1 MKKKTSCLTKRFSAS
16 ILYLDDLEEIVSILR
31 KSTEEIT
38 IICGE
43 YEYES
48 LDELVKHLNADKCQ
62 GLEISTNS
70 PYVHIEINRQ
80 AIDKNGNYIDNSL
93 GGGDVEQNQ
102 WVEKVCSNCQ
112 LLENIEL
119 GSQVYNSHKNVLYVG
134 SDNRE
139 GKIIYYEICE
149 VLLKKIRL
157 LSHVFNKY
165 FLWFVFTTL
174 CILAPLAGLIKK
186 HPVFSQAGLAI
197 PITLLMLILVSFYFV
212 FGPATKIYLKRRSER
227 SNFFVRKK
235 DDLLLLVVG
244 ATIGAV
250 ITVVVQKLLE
260 HM

>member
-1 MKKKTSCLTKRFSAS
+1 MKRLVPDILDRHSSKRKVSMKKKTSCLTKRFSAS

-80 AIDKNGNYIDNSL
+80 AID
-93 GGGDVEQNQ
+93 
-102 WVEKVCSNCQ
+102 
-112 LLENIEL
+112 
-119 GSQVYNSHKNVLYVG
+119 KNVLYVG

>member
-62 GLEISTNS
+62 GLEISTKS

-80 AIDKNGNYIDNSL
+80 AID
-93 GGGDVEQNQ
+93 
-102 WVEKVCSNCQ
+102 
-112 LLENIEL
+112 
-119 GSQVYNSHKNVLYVG
+119 KNVLYVG